1 MLEYVAAESLA
12 TLAVIGVIYFVAMG
26 ELILLAVSVSAA
38 LVGLVLYLRLD
49 VMNSECLF
57 DNDEDSLC

>member
-38 LVGLVLYLRLD
+38 LAGLVLYLRLD
-49 VMNSECLF
+49 VMDSECLF